1 MLSTALIVFR
11 EILEAALVVSIVL
24 AATKGVP
31 RRSFWVCGGLF
42 SGVLGACL
50 IAIFADEIS
59 EWASGMGQEIFNA
72 LVMLIAVLMLA
83 WHSIWM
89 ARHGRE
95 MSMQLNMMGQAVAS
109 GQKPLTGLAI
119 VVGVAVLR
127 EGSETVLFLYGIAA
141 GDPGQT
147 AQMLTGGLLG
157 IAGGVIA
164 GAAIYF
170 GLLRVA
176 MRHLFKVTN
185 SLIILLAAG
194 MASQCMGFLVAADW
208 LPSLGDTVWDSSW
221 LLTDNSIVG
230 KMLHT
235 LIGYTAQ
242 PAGIQVFA
250 YVITICSILMLTNL
264 LGQPNQVGRTN
275 SRAKD
280 VVA

>member
-11 EILEAALVVSIVL
+11 EILEAALVISIVL

-31 RRSFWVCGGLF
+31 RRSFWICVGSFG
-42 SGVLGACL
+42 GVLGGCL
-50 IAIFADEIS
+50 VAVFAEEIS
-59 EWASGMGQEIFNA
+59 EWASGMGQEVFNA
-72 LVMLIAVLMLA
+72 AVTLLAVFMLA

-95 MSMQLNMMGQAVAS
+95 MSMRLNMMGQAVSS
-109 GQKPLTGLAI
+109 GQKPLTGLA
-119 VVGVAVLR
+119 VVIGVAVLR
-127 EGSETVLFLYGIAA
+127 EGSETVLFLYGIVA
-141 GDPGQT
+141 GDSGQT

-157 IAGGVIA
+157 IASGAIA

-185 SLIILLAAG
+185 GLIILLAAG
-194 MASQCMGFLVAADW
+194 MASQCVGFLVAADL
-208 LPSLGDTVWDSSW
+208 LPSFGDTLWDSSW
-221 LLTDNSIVG
+221 LLTDNSILG

-235 LIGYTAQ
+235 LIGYTSK

-250 YVITICSILMLTNL
+250 YALTICSIVTLANVF
-264 LGQPNQVGRTN
+264 GQPYRVGLTN
-275 SRAKD
+275 SRSGD